1 MKTNILKLT
10 KIALITICF
19 IASSL
24 TVAQAQKLNDVQ
36 DVSVWASGVKVDGKH
51 NEWENNFKAMNKSTN
66 LTYTLANDAKNL
78 YLAIQS
84 KDVTNNSKILLGGIS
99 LTVNPSG
106 KKNDKEGFKV
116 IYPVVA
122 RRRPGGAPGAGG
134 GATTGVRIQGGPGG
148 GGFGRFQDMSPMQ
161 RDSMQRAMARTQ
173 LGGAKEIKVFGFKD
187 IPDSLISIYNE
198 YSIKTIASISDEGV
212 FMYELSIPL
221 ELLEMSADKPKEFS
235 YNIKLNGL
243 QINFGG
249 FAGGARPGG
258 GGGEGAPMVRV
269 EVAGG
274 GGGGMGGGMGGFNF
288 QDLITPTDF
297 WGKYVLIK
305 EN

>member
-1 MKTNILKLT
+1 MKTNILKFT

-19 IASSL
+19 ITSSL
-24 TVAQAQKLNDVQ
+24 TVTQAQKLNDVQ

-51 NEWENNFKAMNKSTN
+51 NEWENKFKAMNKSTN

-122 RRRPGGAPGAGG
+122 RRRPGGAPGG
-134 GATTGVRIQGGPGG
+134 GATTGVRVQGGPGG

-161 RDSMQRAMARTQ
+161 RDSMQRAIARTQ

-269 EVAGG
+269 EGAGG